1 MAISRRTLF
10 RQLGAGTAAA
20 IGLPSVARASLGHP
34 FSGSVDRVVSG
45 GPVRLHRNENPLG
58 PSPRVLAAIRDAA
71 TPATGRYPDD
81 AAAVLRK
88 TLANLHHV
96 YTDQVVLG
104 AGSDEVL
111 STTLSVCA
119 TGRTVLAASPT
130 YDRVIERARAV
141 AADVVLIGVRTGG
154 SYDLDAMLARA
165 DAATG
170 LVYICN
176 PNNPTGSVT
185 RRRDLEA
192 FIRQLPQTT
201 HVVIDEAYHHY
212 VGGSSEY
219 MSFLDVPMDDRRVI
233 VTRSFSTVHGLAGL
247 RVGYAIAQPA
257 VVALI
262 QSAGLMNTVST
273 VAAVAAMAALDEAD
287 HVRTVLAHNVDNRQE
302 FANQANARM
311 LRTIDSHT
319 NFVLLNTGHAAGDML
334 AHFRKH
340 GVLVGGP
347 FDGFE
352 KHIRVS
358 MGTSTEM
365 REFWRVW
372 DLLPPNHVMTM

>member
-1 MAISRRTLF
+1 
-10 RQLGAGTAAA
+10 
-20 IGLPSVARASLGHP
+20 
-34 FSGSVDRVVSG
+34 VVSG
-45 GPVRLHRNENPLG
+45 GPVRLHRNENPFG

-71 TPATGRYPDD
+71 TATTGRYPDD
-81 AAAVLRK
+81 AGALLRK
-88 TLANLHHV
+88 RLATLHHV
-96 YTDQVVLG
+96 YADQVVLG

-111 STTLSVCA
+111 STTLSVFA
-119 TGRTVLAASPT
+119 SGRTVLAASPT
-130 YDRVIERARAV
+130 YDRVVERARAV
-141 AADVVLIGVRTGG
+141 AADVVLIPVRAGG
-154 SYDLDAMLARA
+154 AYDLEAMLARA

-185 RRRDLEA
+185 RRRDLDA
-192 FIRQLPQTT
+192 FIQRLPETT
-201 HVVIDEAYHHY
+201 HVIIDEAYHHY

-219 MSFLDVPMDDRRVI
+219 TSFLDVPIDDRRVI

-247 RVGYAIAQPA
+247 RVGYAIAPPA
-257 VVALI
+257 VAALI
-262 QSAGLMNTVST
+262 QSAGLLNTVST
-273 VAAVAAMAALDEAD
+273 VAAVAAMAALDETD

-311 LRTIDSHT
+311 LRTTDSHT
-319 NFVLLNTGHAAGDML
+319 NFALLNTGHPAAEMV

-340 GVLVGGP
+340 GVLVAGP
-347 FDGFE
+347 FDGFD

-358 MGTSTEM
+358 MGTSAEM

-372 DLLPPNHVMTM
+372 DLLPPNHVMVM